1 MKNTLKF
8 NIFGLLLF
16 VIVMLPNVLWFIFP
30 PQNDILR
37 NESLTPTIDVIASV
51 FQVIMVVSLCFVN
64 KKQAKKYDLLSLIC
78 VAIYFLCWILYYC
91 NVANSVVILGLC
103 LFPCLAF
110 IFYEIRIKN
119 WVALVATVLFSVLHL
134 SCGVVNHLI

>member
-1 MKNTLKF
+1 MKNNLKF

-16 VIVMLPNVLWFIFP
+16 IIVMLPNLLWFIFP

-37 NESLTPTIDVIASV
+37 NESLTPTIDIIASV
-51 FQVIMVVSLCFVN
+51 FQVIMVACLCFVN
-64 KKQAKKYDLLSLIC
+64 KKQAKKYDLLSVIC
-78 VAIYFLCWILYYC
+78 VTLYFLCWTLYYC
-91 NVANSVVILGLC
+91 SIVNSVVILGLC

-119 WVALVATVLFSVLHL
+119 WAALVPTVIFSLLHL
-134 SCGVVNHLI
+134 SYGIINYLI